1 MLNLKSRCPVD
12 EKLIAKFQGEKKQSL
27 NRNNNTSI
35 VVRHL
40 VRSLFNVRDC
50 DLRAHEDVQVHRD
63 SRPLY

>member
-1 MLNLKSRCPVD
+1 MKSRCPVD

>member
-1 MLNLKSRCPVD
+1 MKSRCPVD
-12 EKLIAKFQGEKKQSL
+12 EKLIAKFQGEKKQSV

-40 VRSLFNVRDC
+40 VRSLFYVRDC

>member
-50 DLRAHEDVQVHRD
+50 DLRAHEDV
-63 SRPLY
+63 

>member
-27 NRNNNTSI
+27 NRNNNTSL

-50 DLRAHEDVQVHRD
+50 DLRTHEDVQVHRN